1 MTSSEPPEIGQDLRK
16 QFKKAVVANGPLKGA
31 HFFDV
36 SWEDVKKAA
45 KAYKVDPRFNQFAK
59 RCVSER
65 ALAPDDS
72 APSDAKSVEEKTG
85 LDFKSRAKSTALWLF
100 SKIKGRLLLVMF
112 LVFILLVL
120 LSRPLFYVLL
130 AKSFALSIRV
140 VIRRSVGAIILVLD
154 AVLEEAAQSL
164 EPELIASTNYAA
176 SSLNQHG
183 QVQERT
189 YYFNS
194 VWTNVFLVIIGGL
207 FGRHYPAATPVA
219 RN

>member
-1 MTSSEPPEIGQDLRK
+1 M
-16 QFKKAVVANGPLKGA
+16 VANGPLKGA

-45 KAYKVDPRFNQFAK
+45 KAYKADPRFNQFAK

-72 APSDAKSVEEKTG
+72 APSDAKSGEERNG
-85 LDFKSRAKSTALWLF
+85 LDFKSRAKSTAVWLF
-100 SKIKGRLLLVMF
+100 SKIKGRLLLVML

-120 LSRPLFYVLL
+120 LSRPLFYVVL
-130 AKSFALSIRV
+130 ARSLALSIRM

-176 SSLNQHG
+176 SSLNHNQPG

-194 VWTNVFLVIIGGL
+194 VWTHVFLVIIGGL

>member
-1 MTSSEPPEIGQDLRK
+1 M
-16 QFKKAVVANGPLKGA
+16 VANGPLKGA

-45 KAYKVDPRFNQFAK
+45 KAYKADPHFNQFAK

-65 ALAPDDS
+65 ALARDDS
-72 APSDAKSVEEKTG
+72 APSDAKSVEERTG
-85 LDFKSRAKSTALWLF
+85 LDLKSRAKSTAVWLF
-100 SKIKGRLLLVMF
+100 SKIKGRLLLMMF

-120 LSRPLFYVLL
+120 SRPLFYVVL
-130 AKSFALSIRV
+130 ARSLALSIRM

-176 SSLNQHG
+176 SSLNHNQPG

-194 VWTNVFLVIIGGL
+194 VWTHVFLVIIGGL